1 MGQVSSGSGGCRLT
15 LLGGLVDTLQQL
27 IDRDIESV
35 RDTYQC
41 VEARPTFSSL
51 QEAHSSTAQAGSM
64 SQLFLAYTS
73 IEAQFFDSVR

>member
-1 MGQVSSGSGGCRLT
+1 
-15 LLGGLVDTLQQL
+15 VDTLQQL